1 MGKPRI
7 LVAEDHKPMQQ
18 ALKKILE
25 GEGFEVLTAN
35 DGEEALRA
43 MEMFRPDL
51 VLADIMMPRMDGY
64 ALYEA
69 VRARQEWVTIPFIF
83 LTAKAER
90 EDILKGKALG
100 VEDYITKPF
109 DPQELIVVVQ
119 SRLARTREIRQVT
132 ETEFDELKQ
141 QITTVLGHELRMPL
155 TYVTGYAELALEDLE
170 NLSAEELQEFLAGIK
185 RGADRLTRLVNDLL
199 LLIRLDTGR
208 TAKEFRDLATV
219 HDDLGNVVE
228 RTVWQHALQ
237 AAERGVALEVQVAP
251 DLPPVLIC
259 ETLFVDALGRL
270 IDNGIKFSLRDERR
284 VTVRARV
291 ADGRVE
297 VSVIDRGIGIPPE
310 EIPHLFERFRQI
322 GRDRLEQQGVGIGLA
337 IAREVIR
344 LHGGDIEV
352 ESTPGEGS
360 TFTIWLPAVSEGS

>member
-1 MGKPRI
+1 
-7 LVAEDHKPMQQ
+7 MQR
-18 ALKKILE
+18 AIRDILE
-25 GEGFEVLTAN
+25 GEGFEVLTVS

-43 MEMFRPDL
+43 METFRPDL
-51 VLADIMMPRMDGY
+51 ILADIMMPRMDGY

-69 VRARQEWVTIPFIF
+69 VRARREWVTIPFIF

-100 VEDYITKPF
+100 AEDYITKPF
-109 DPQELIVVVQ
+109 DPQELVVAIR
-119 SRLARTREIRQVT
+119 SRLARTEAIRRVT

-141 QITTVLGHELRMPL
+141 QITTVLGHELRTPL
-155 TYVTGYAELALEDLE
+155 TYVTGYTELALDDLEDL
-170 NLSAEELQEFLAGIK
+170 SADELQEFLVGIK

-208 TAKEFRDLATV
+208 TAREFRDLATV
-219 HDDLGNVVE
+219 HDDLGAVVE
-228 RTVWQHALQ
+228 RTVRQFESQ
-237 AAERGVALEVQVAP
+237 AAEQGVVLDVQIEP

-270 IDNGIKFSLRDERR
+270 IDNGIKFSLRDEKR
-284 VTVRARV
+284 VVVRAR
-291 ADGRVE
+291 AKDGRVE
-297 VSVIDRGIGIPPE
+297 ISVSDRGIGIPPE

-322 GRDRLEQQGVGIGLA
+322 RRDRLEQQGVGIGLT
-337 IAREVIR
+337 IAREMIR

-352 ESTPGEGS
+352 ESTLGEGS
-360 TFTIWLPAVSEGS
+360 TFTIWLPVASKGD